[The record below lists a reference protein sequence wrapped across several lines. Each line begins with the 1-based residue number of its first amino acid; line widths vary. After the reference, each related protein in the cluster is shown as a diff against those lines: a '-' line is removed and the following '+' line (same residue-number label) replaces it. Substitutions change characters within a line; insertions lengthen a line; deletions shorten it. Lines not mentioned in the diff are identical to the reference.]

1 MGKLKNYGKTYFTV
15 RSCDYF
21 FTGCDVNAVK
31 ILNTPLHY
39 AARQQDIDLVTLLLE
54 FGASISKT
62 DNSGFKAKDV
72 LPCTCP
78 TLRQLLLHWESK
90 IFNAF
95 IGQDLYKNYEQKI
108 VNFFLPVRF
117 FLF

>member
-1 MGKLKNYGKTYFTV
+1 M
-15 RSCDYF
+15 
-21 FTGCDVNAVK
+21 K

-39 AARQQDIDLVTLLLE
+39 AARQQDVDLVTLLLE

-78 TLRQLLLHWESK
+78 KLRQLLLHWESK
-90 IFNAF
+90 IFNAS
-95 IGQDLYKNYEQKI
+95 IDQDKQK
-108 VNFFLPVRF
+108 F
-117 FLF
+117 